1 MATVKPSHCCK
12 SLKCWCPQNCQYLAT
27 KPVGLPVYTNCGTVF
42 ILQGYKRSL
51 GKPLKPL
58 LPHIVARDDA
68 ANNTCASHV
77 SVVDV
82 MDVSVIVLE
91 VAVTVLAQ
99 ADVQGLGR
107 RKLCNMGAWFSDRKQ
122 KVIHQKIKKTY
133 FG

>member
-1 MATVKPSHCCK
+1 M
-12 SLKCWCPQNCQYLAT
+12 
-27 KPVGLPVYTNCGTVF
+27 
-42 ILQGYKRSL
+42 
-51 GKPLKPL
+51 
-58 LPHIVARDDA
+58 ARDDA
-68 ANNTCASHV
+68 DNNTCASHV

-107 RKLCNMGAWFSDRKQ
+107 RKLCKGNTPK
-122 KVIHQKIKKTY
+122 KIKKTY